1 MIINMKP
8 YSWFIFAVVGLAI
21 RIYLIEIIYKGEN
34 YKDGVF
40 SIFTDLDYKVYL
52 DATQYQS
59 PYERHTYR
67 YSPILS
73 YLVAPAYP
81 DH

>member
-1 MIINMKP
+1 
-8 YSWFIFAVVGLAI
+8 
-21 RIYLIEIIYKGEN
+21 
-34 YKDGVF
+34 
-40 SIFTDLDYKVYL
+40 VYL